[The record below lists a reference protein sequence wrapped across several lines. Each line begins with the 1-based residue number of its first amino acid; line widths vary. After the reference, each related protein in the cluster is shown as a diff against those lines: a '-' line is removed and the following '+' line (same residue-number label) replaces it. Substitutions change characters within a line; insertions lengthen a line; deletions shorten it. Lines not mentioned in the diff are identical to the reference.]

1 MRDKI
6 QKEMETTVCPKCGKT
21 IFKQDEVA
29 FVCSECG
36 SIVLVEEPTS
46 EAEDVVVGPLPSPDP
61 GAITLPPKA
70 DPMPAPAP
78 DYGREPVVDV
88 EQGLAL
94 YGIYPQKKVSD
105 PKLLMELDSLVEP
118 TENGWYFHKGKFY
131 AKGSRGWFLCSP
143 ILWRIASKKQ
153 GRILLVANS
162 ILDLRPFQEIG
173 GEPAY
178 EASSLRGWLNGEFLS
193 TAFCLDSSKLLPALE
208 LEEDKVFLLSV
219 DEYSNPDFGFDPSPM
234 EIDPNRGAIPSE
246 YVKSKGAVLSFFTR
260 SKGTRMEGMIRC
272 FKINGTLTE
281 IPAASLG
288 GVRPA
293 IWIEAD

>member
-1 MRDKI
+1 MGTI
-6 QKEMETTVCPKCGKT
+6 VCPKCGKT
-21 IFKQDEVA
+21 IEKKDEIA
-29 FVCSECG
+29 FVCPECG
-36 SIVLVEEPTS
+36 SIVLVEGEVAAEP
-46 EAEDVVVGPLPSPDP
+46 EEIIVKPLPDPDP
-61 GAITLPPKA
+61 DAMTLPAREDPK
-70 DPMPAPAP
+70 PAPEP
-78 DYGREPVVDV
+78 DYGSGPVLDFD
-88 EQGLAL
+88 QGLAL

-105 PKLLMELDSLVEP
+105 PRLLKELDSLVEP

-131 AKGSRGWFLCSP
+131 AKGRGWFLCSP

-178 EASSLRGWLNGEFLS
+178 EASSLREWLNGEFLS
-193 TAFCLDSSKLLPALE
+193 TAFCLDSSKLLPSLE
-208 LEEDKVFLLSV
+208 LKEDIIFLLSA
-219 DEYSNPDFGFDPSPM
+219 DEYSNPDFGFEPSPM

-246 YVKSKGAVLSFFTR
+246 YVKSKGPVLSFFTR
-260 SKGTRMEGMIRC
+260 SKGTRMEGAIRC

-281 IPAASLG
+281 IPATSYG

-293 IWIEAD
+293 IWIEAE

>member
-1 MRDKI
+1 
-6 QKEMETTVCPKCGKT
+6 METIVCPRCGKT
-21 IFKQDEVA
+21 IEKEDEIA
-29 FVCSECG
+29 FVCPECG
-36 SIVLVEEPTS
+36 SIVLVEGEKPAEPE
-46 EAEDVVVGPLPSPDP
+46 EAIVKPLPNPDP
-61 GAITLPPKA
+61 GVMVLPPME
-70 DPMPAPAP
+70 DPKPAPEP
-78 DYGREPVVDV
+78 DYGSGPVLDFD
-88 EQGLAL
+88 QGLAL

-105 PKLLMELDSLVEP
+105 SKLLKELDSLVEP

-131 AKGSRGWFLCSP
+131 AKGRGWFLCSP

-178 EASSLRGWLNGEFLS
+178 EASSLREWLNGEFLS

-208 LEEDKVFLLSV
+208 LEEDNVFLLSV
-219 DEYSNPDFGFDPSPM
+219 DEYSNPDFDFDPNPM

-246 YVKSKGAVLSFFTR
+246 YSKSKGAVLSFFTS
-260 SKGTRMEGMIRC
+260 SKGTRMEGAIRC
-272 FKINGTLTE
+272 FKINGTLAE
-281 IPAASLG
+281 SPAISFG

-293 IWIEAD
+293 IWVEAE